1 MGTDSTG
8 TGNEIRAS
16 ISALEPSKTVGP
28 GGRVGH
34 ESGQGLI
41 AAAISESVRAEG
53 RLAVFGGSIVEA
65 VVQAAVRIVAHGVTD
80 KFERQLFRPRGRFAQ

>member
-41 AAAISESVRAEG
+41 AAAISVSIRADG
-53 RLAVFGGSIVEA
+53 RLTVFVSSKMRVCH
-65 VVQAAVRIVAHGVTD
+65 VCS
-80 KFERQLFRPRGRFAQ
+80 